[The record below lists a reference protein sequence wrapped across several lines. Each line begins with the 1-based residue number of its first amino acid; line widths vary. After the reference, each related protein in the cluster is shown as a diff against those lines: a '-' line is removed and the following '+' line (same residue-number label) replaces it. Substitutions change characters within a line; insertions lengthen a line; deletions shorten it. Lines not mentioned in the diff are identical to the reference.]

1 MDKVVALASKPVEQI
16 PVSGKDGL
24 RAMVDAD
31 QLDEA
36 RFQPGAVPQVLL
48 RLENGTRLLVPADLL
63 EAEEGG
69 SFYLPF
75 SMTDLLQM
83 SQQTQMISRV
93 TNSAEPTMPMPIVA
107 SIPVI
112 VEEAAI
118 EKREVEAG
126 KVLIHKS
133 VSERE
138 QVVDE
143 PLLQESIEVK
153 RVLVN
158 EMVDAPVPVRYEG
171 DTMIISLLEEVLV
184 VEKRLMVREE
194 VHVIRKQTE
203 THTPQTVTLRSED
216 VSVERVP
223 ANEDQLSD

>member
-1 MDKVVALASKPVEQI
+1 
-16 PVSGKDGL
+16 
-24 RAMVDAD
+24 MVDAD

-63 EAEEGG
+63 EAQEGG

-75 SMTDLLQM
+75 SMSDLLQM

-93 TNSAEPTMPMPIVA
+93 TNSAEPTMTVA
-107 SIPVI
+107 SIPVM
-112 VEEAAI
+112 VEEVALD
-118 EKREVEAG
+118 KREVEAG

-133 VSERE
+133 VSEHE
-138 QVVDE
+138 EVIDE
-143 PLLQESIEVK
+143 PLLQENIEVK

-158 EMVDAPVPVRYEG
+158 QMVDAPVPVRYEG

-184 VEKRLMVREE
+184 VEKRLMLREE
-194 VHVIRKQTE
+194 VHVIRKQIE
-203 THTPQTVTLRSED
+203 VHTPQTVTLRSED
-216 VSVERVP
+216 VSIERVP
-223 ANEDQLSD
+223 ASSFTDDEQSPD